1 MTDDAV
7 RRLVLLRH
15 AKAEAGGRAGDQV
28 RPLAL
33 TGRRQ
38 CIRIAGALTGHD
50 LVPELVLCSSSV
62 RTLQTWVLVRGG
74 LGHAEI
80 ELQVSDGLYQ
90 GGAAEVVTALH
101 GIDDAVRTV
110 LVVGHEPTMSRLA
123 AALASPD
130 SGEAALATV
139 RSGMSTGA
147 FAVLEVAGAW
157 HDLARGAA
165 RLTEVVSP
173 RD

>member
-38 CIRIAGALTGHD
+38 CIRIAAALAGND
-50 LVPELVLCSSSV
+50 LVPEFVLCSSAV

-74 LGHAEI
+74 LGHTEI
-80 ELQVSDGLYQ
+80 DLQVSDGLYQ
-90 GGAAEVVTALH
+90 GGAVEVLTALR
-101 GIDDAVRTV
+101 GVDQAVHTV
-110 LVVGHEPTMSRLA
+110 LVVGHEPTMSNLA
-123 AALASPD
+123 AALAGAD

-147 FAVLEVAGAW
+147 FAVLELGGAW
-157 HDLARGAA
+157 SDLARAAA
-165 RLTEVVSP
+165 RLHEVVSP

>member
-33 TGRRQ
+33 AGRRQ

-50 LVPELVLCSSSV
+50 LVPEFVLCSSAV

-74 LGHAEI
+74 LGHTEI
-80 ELQVSDGLYQ
+80 DLQVSDGLYQ
-90 GGAAEVVTALH
+90 GGAAEVLTALRA
-101 GIDDAVRTV
+101 IDPAVRTV
-110 LVVGHEPTMSRLA
+110 LVVGHEPTMSALA
-123 AALASPD
+123 AALAGPG
-130 SGEAALATV
+130 SGDAAVAQV
-139 RSGMSTGA
+139 RAGMSTGA
-147 FAVLEVAGAW
+147 FAVLELDGAW
-157 HDLARGAA
+157 NDLARGAA
-165 RLTEVVSP
+165 RLREVISP